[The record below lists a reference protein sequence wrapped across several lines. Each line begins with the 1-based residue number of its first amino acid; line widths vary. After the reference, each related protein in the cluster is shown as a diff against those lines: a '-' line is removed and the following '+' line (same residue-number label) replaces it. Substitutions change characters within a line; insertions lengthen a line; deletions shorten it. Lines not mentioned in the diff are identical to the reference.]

1 MSLTKFVQEKDVKE
15 RLRQEFQKPR
25 FSVKKDL
32 LAPPLTTR
40 YSLVGTA
47 FDYLLRFYVQYLNPE
62 AVAKRWVAEL
72 SLTQPL
78 SPLLTNVVVSS
89 ASGTIV
95 SFTETVQTRR
105 VQRIIEQA
113 KRAHLEYLSSGEITD
128 KLIKNTLLLAQ
139 LDPIYRARFVDENI
153 GTVHKEDVADLR
165 NLISIVD
172 PDVFRARRLCLLNPT
187 FGEASRLVGGA
198 DVDLVID
205 DTIIDV
211 KTTKKL
217 ELRRQY
223 FDQLMGYYVL
233 HEVAGVG
240 ELRPKPE
247 VTKVAI
253 YFSRYAHMYVV
264 ELHEVIDR
272 QAFPGFVRWFKDR
285 ASTQQ
290 AAV

>member
-1 MSLTKFVQEKDVKE
+1 M
-15 RLRQEFQKPR
+15 
-25 FSVKKDL
+25 
-32 LAPPLTTR
+32 
-40 YSLVGTA
+40 
-47 FDYLLRFYVQYLNPE
+47 
-62 AVAKRWVAEL
+62 
-72 SLTQPL
+72 
-78 SPLLTNVVVSS
+78 
-89 ASGTIV
+89 
-95 SFTETVQTRR
+95 
-105 VQRIIEQA
+105 
-113 KRAHLEYLSSGEITD
+113 
-128 KLIKNTLLLAQ
+128 
-139 LDPIYRARFVDENI
+139 
-153 GTVHKEDVADLR
+153 
-165 NLISIVD
+165 
-172 PDVFRARRLCLLNPT
+172 
-187 FGEASRLVGGA
+187 
-198 DVDLVID
+198 DLVID

-233 HEVAGVG
+233 HEIAGVG

-253 YFSRYAHMYVV
+253 YFSRYAHIYVV